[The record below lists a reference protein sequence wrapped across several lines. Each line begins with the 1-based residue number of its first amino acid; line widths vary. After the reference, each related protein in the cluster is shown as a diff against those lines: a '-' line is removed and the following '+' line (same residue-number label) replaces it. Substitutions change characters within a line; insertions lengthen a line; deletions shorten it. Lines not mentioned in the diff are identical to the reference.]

1 MASGSV
7 DMLDGNILT
16 YSGNGEYIMQ
26 LYKLMVNEQ
35 DDTILAA
42 QKSTSSTVVTLSK
55 NQTLT
60 MTLIVLVVLPLICLI
75 VGLAVYIRRRFM

>member
-60 MTLIVLVVLPLICLI
+60 MTLIVLVILPVICLI